1 MLVDGAYLFV
11 FTLLQGSFPPSRR
24 SPTSS
29 MPPEHFSIIPYSSIH
44 LAPELFSI
52 VPSSSIYLRMYLF
65 TLPQVST

>member
-44 LAPELFSI
+44 LAPELFS
-52 VPSSSIYLRMYLF
+52 F
-65 TLPQVST
+65 AHFGT